1 MAPRK
6 MAPRK
11 KVPTTDVPTTDV
23 TAEQPA
29 ELLMPGHEEIAA
41 RAYELHESGGGG
53 GPLDDW
59 LRAERELLGETQI
72 AA

>member
-1 MAPRK
+1 

-23 TAEQPA
+23 LTRDAATEQPA
-29 ELLMPGHEEIAA
+29 ELLMPGYEEIAA
-41 RAYELHESGGGG
+41 RADELHESGGGE

-59 LRAERELLGETQI
+59 LRAERELLGQMQI